1 MQHTTNKNNISN
13 YISID
18 WSGYP
23 LKSNVDYIQLMK
35 NVGIDC
41 RANTDA
47 AFQFKCAALQA
58 MTINQ
63 SGVTFKGLTVVEKA
77 TVRNLKV
84 DNDILRQNSLVL
96 MLHQNH

>member
-1 MQHTTNKNNISN
+1 
-13 YISID
+13 
-18 WSGYP
+18 
-23 LKSNVDYIQLMK
+23 MK

-77 TVRNLKV
+77 TVRNLQV
-84 DNDILRQNSLVL
+84 DNDIIAAKFFSSHATSKSLIQFQTNLRQTNYIIII
-96 MLHQNH
+96 